1 MKKRALVLAVG
12 AIVAVGSMT
21 GCTPK
26 KFANCTD
33 VHKTYN
39 GGIAKPGYK
48 QVGMVTKYAPKVD
61 LALYNANSSMDRDKD
76 GVACEA

>member
-1 MKKRALVLAVG
+1 
-12 AIVAVGSMT
+12 MT

-26 KFANCTD
+26 KFANCTE
-33 VHKTYN
+33 VHKTYK

>member
-1 MKKRALVLAVG
+1 MKRTVVFVVGVVMVVG
-12 AIVAVGSMT
+12 AMT

-33 VHKTYN
+33 VHNTYK
-39 GGIAKPGYK
+39 GGIARPGAH
-48 QVGMVTKYAPKVD
+48 QVGMVTKYSPKVD
-61 LALYNANSSMDRDKD
+61 QALYDANSGMDRDKD

>member
-1 MKKRALVLAVG
+1 MKRMMIFVIAAIMIGG
-12 AIVAVGSMT
+12 AMT

-26 KFANCTD
+26 KFKNCTE
-33 VHKTYN
+33 VHQTYK